1 MMNIEKYP
9 NKVEA
14 AVWGQFTS
22 KMEGMVTNL
31 TLSRE
36 NQASFEEY
44 LSNYPIANPGIDLTT
59 TILTTGFCPSYKFF
73 DLNIPA
79 EMVEDWVGKRRQ

>member
-1 MMNIEKYP
+1 
-9 NKVEA
+9 
-14 AVWGQFTS
+14 
-22 KMEGMVTNL
+22 MEGMVTNL

-44 LSNYPIANPGIDLTT
+44 LSNFPIANPGIDLTT
-59 TILTTGFCPSYKFF
+59 TILTTGFCPSCKFF